1 MMSLLE
7 ISNFNLGPERALTF
21 MSDSLIQIGSADNP
35 WPCDGKVEI
44 ELTGS
49 KWSTEIGAPDAAVT
63 IGAKVQGLKF

>member
-1 MMSLLE
+1 
-7 ISNFNLGPERALTF
+7 
-21 MSDSLIQIGSADNP
+21 MSDSLIQVGSADNP

-63 IGAKVQGLKF
+63 IGAKVQGFKM